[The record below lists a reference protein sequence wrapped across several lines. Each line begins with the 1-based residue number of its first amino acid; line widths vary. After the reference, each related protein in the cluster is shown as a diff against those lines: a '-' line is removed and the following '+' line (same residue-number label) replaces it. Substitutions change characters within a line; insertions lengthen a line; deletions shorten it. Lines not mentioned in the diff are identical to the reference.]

1 MGMVVISVKP
11 GLLRLASLYF
21 LNSGIAL
28 ALTWAFATSDA
39 ERSLRQTGLFRLQEA
54 FSGSRRALAFATKRQ

>member
-1 MGMVVISVKP
+1 MVVISVKP

-21 LNSGIAL
+21 LNSSIAITL
-28 ALTWAFATSDA
+28 AWAFASSGA

-54 FSGSRRALAFATKRQ
+54 FSGSRRALAFATRRQ